1 MPQTT
6 RIALLQHA
14 CTDDVSANIA
24 KAHQMMRDAA
34 RDGAKLVLTQELYT
48 SLYFCQTED
57 PDLFDLAVPIPGQL
71 TDELCDIAKSGGIN
85 LVASL
90 FERRDAGLYH
100 NTSVCIDD
108 TGTLVNRYRKMHIP
122 DDPGFYEKF
131 YFTPGDPQNPGYQAT
146 QLGDVNVGTLICWDQ
161 WYPEAARLTAL
172 RGAQLLEYPTAIGY
186 WKGEPPEEGT
196 RQRDAWITMQRSH
209 AIANGCFVAA
219 INRIGAEGDITFW
232 GSSFIADPGGTIIAQ
247 ASEDQE
253 EILIADIDIKQ
264 IETVRRMWPFFRDR
278 RIDTFGD
285 LQQRWL
291 K

>member
-1 MPQTT
+1 MSQTT

-14 CTDDVSANIA
+14 CVDDVAANLA

-48 SLYFCQTED
+48 SLYFCQVED
-57 PDLFDLAVPIPGQL
+57 PALFDLAVPIPGEL
-71 TDELCDIAKSGGIN
+71 TDELCDIAKSSGIN

-131 YFTPGDPQNPGYQAT
+131 YFTPGDPRNPGYQSC

-161 WYPEAARLTAL
+161 WYPEAARLTAM

-186 WKGEPPEEGT
+186 WEGEPAEEGA

-219 INRIGAEGDITFW
+219 INRIGKEGDITFW
-232 GSSFIADPGGTIIAQ
+232 GSSFVANPGGQIIAQ

-253 EILIADIDIKQ
+253 EILIVDIDINEL
-264 IETVRRMWPFFRDR
+264 ETVRRMWPFFRDR
-278 RIDTFGD
+278 RIDTFDD